1 MIALVT
7 YEVVK
12 ALRAH
17 GRVCAIELLTI
28 APTPATWRLLTVEC
42 ASLGTAC
49 GTMTATRSGTYRRT
63 TLVRACEL
71 VAMGLPDDAA
81 HMLAREC
88 GMTDIEWADE
98 TRREM
103 AS

>member
-1 MIALVT
+1 MIALVA
-7 YEVVK
+7 YEVAK

-17 GRVCAIELLTI
+17 GRVCAVELLTI
-28 APTPATWRLLTVEC
+28 APTPATWRLLAVEC
-42 ASLGTAC
+42 ASLG
-49 GTMTATRSGTYRRT
+49 ATRSGTYRRT

-98 TRREM
+98 TRGEM
-103 AS
+103 AVGP

>member
-1 MIALVT
+1 MIALVA
-7 YEVVK
+7 YEVAK

-17 GRVCAIELLTI
+17 GRVCAIELLAA
-28 APTPATWRLLTVEC
+28 APTSATWSLVAAEC
-42 ASLGTAC
+42 ASLGTAR
-49 GTMTATRSGTYRRT
+49 GHYRRT
-63 TLVRACEL
+63 TLVRACDL

-88 GMTDIEWADE
+88 GMSDIEWADE

-103 AS
+103 AVAP

>member
-17 GRVCAIELLTI
+17 GRVCAIELLAA
-28 APTPATWRLLTVEC
+28 APTAATWSLVAVEC
-42 ASLGTAC
+42 ASLGTAR
-49 GTMTATRSGTYRRT
+49 GHYRRK
-63 TLVRACEL
+63 TLVRACDL
-71 VAMGLPDDAA
+71 VALGLPDDALRV
-81 HMLAREC
+81 LAREC

>member
-1 MIALVT
+1 MIDLIT

-12 ALRAH
+12 ALRAY

-28 APTPATWRLLTVEC
+28 APTPATWRLLAVE
-42 ASLGTAC
+42 C
-49 GTMTATRSGTYRRT
+49 GTMTATRSGHCRRK
-63 TLVRACEL
+63 TLVRACNL
-71 VAMGLPDDAA
+71 VSLGLPGDAVA
-81 HMLAREC
+81 VLATEC

>member
-1 MIALVT
+1 MIDLIT

-17 GRVCAIELLTI
+17 GRVCAVELLAA
-28 APTPATWRLLTVEC
+28 APTPATWRLLAVEC
-42 ASLGTAC
+42 ASLGTAR
-49 GTMTATRSGTYRRT
+49 GHYRRK

-88 GMTDIEWADE
+88 GMGDVEWADE